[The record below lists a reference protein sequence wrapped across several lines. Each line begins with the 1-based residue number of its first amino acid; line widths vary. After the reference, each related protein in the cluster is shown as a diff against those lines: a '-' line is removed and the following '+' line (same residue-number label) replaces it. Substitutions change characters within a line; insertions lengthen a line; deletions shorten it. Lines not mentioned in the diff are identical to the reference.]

1 MTVHRKVAGPRRLPA
16 LLLGLA
22 FALAGCS
29 SILDVENPNNL
40 IEGDL
45 DNPAV
50 APSIANGALADL
62 GRGIGG
68 MLGPY
73 STATDEVTWIGSRDS
88 WSQLDLGNL
97 SDPGNEFTN
106 DAFRYF
112 SQGRWMSDEAIRRI
126 EAFDKAGTIVDRGD
140 LSRAYL
146 YGAISYVTIADMFDD
161 FVIASD
167 KRDPGPAVG
176 EANMVKLYDTAID
189 YLGKAIT
196 QAQQAKRTDL
206 ETAALALRARAYY
219 SKALWSKVH
228 PKGQVKVGSL
238 INDAQAV
245 ADARA
250 ALAKMSG
257 DYAYTIALDNGD
269 INVVGEVSIGY
280 NINNRG
286 ELQLSSNYFTLSAN
300 KRTVTGVALQD
311 PIAKVP
317 DPALTKWLAAF
328 QDAAKGAL
336 SNMTVTVVSA
346 REMRLI
352 LAEAALAGGDNAGFT
367 TEINGLRAMDGVT
380 PYAGQIPA
388 ATLLE
393 HERKV
398 NLFMQGRRLADLYRF
413 GLKAPE
419 WLANSPAA
427 QTPGS
432 FFPIT
437 CVERSANPNLSGAC

>member
-1 MTVHRKVAGPRRLPA
+1 MTAHRKLPGSWRRPA
-16 LLLGLA
+16 LLLALA
-22 FALAGCS
+22 FTLAGCS
-29 SILDVENPNNL
+29 KILDVENPNNL
-40 IEGDL
+40 VEDDL

-73 STATDEVTWIGSRDS
+73 STATDEVTWIGSRDA

-126 EAFDKAGTIVDRGD
+126 KAFDETGTIVDRGD
-140 LSRAYL
+140 LARAYI
-146 YGAISYVTIADMFDD
+146 YGAISYITIADMFDD
-161 FVIASD
+161 FVIASN
-167 KRDPGPAVG
+167 KRDPGPPVG

-189 YLGKAIT
+189 YLGNAIA
-196 QAQQAKRTDL
+196 QAQQAKRADL
-206 ETAALALRARAYY
+206 ETAALGLRARAYY

-228 PKGQVKVGSL
+228 PKGQVQVGAL

-250 ALAKMSG
+250 ALDRMSS
-257 DYAYTIALDNGD
+257 DYTYTIALDNGD
-269 INVVGEVSIGY
+269 INVVGEVSLGY

-286 ELQLSSNYFTLSAN
+286 ELQLAPAFFTLSPN
-300 KRTVTGVALQD
+300 KRSVTGVALQD
-311 PIAKVP
+311 PIDHVP
-317 DPALTKWLAAF
+317 DPVLAAWLTAF
-328 QDAAKGAL
+328 QAAAAGAL
-336 SNMTVTVVSA
+336 SNMDITVVSA
-346 REMRLI
+346 REMHLI
-352 LAEAALAGGDNAGFT
+352 LAEAALAAGDQAGFT
-367 TEINGLRAMDGVT
+367 TEINGLRAMDGLS
-380 PYAGQIPA
+380 PYSGQIPA
-388 ATLLE
+388 ASLLE
-393 HERKV
+393 YERRV

-413 GLKAPE
+413 GLKSPE
-419 WLANSPAA
+419 WLPNSPAA

-437 CVERSANPNLSGAC
+437 CVERSANPNLGGAC